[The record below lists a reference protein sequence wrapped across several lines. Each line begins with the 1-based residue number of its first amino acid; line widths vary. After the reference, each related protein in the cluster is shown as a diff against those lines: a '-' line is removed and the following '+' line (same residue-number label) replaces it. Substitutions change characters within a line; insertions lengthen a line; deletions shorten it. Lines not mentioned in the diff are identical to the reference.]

1 VEPRIQ
7 AFNSES
13 SNSSPDLS
21 KLQTLLDELMDGFS
35 EDKVTQL
42 KIETTKVLLVYES
55 SYNQTPVATLEKID
69 I

>member
-1 VEPRIQ
+1 M
-7 AFNSES
+7 
-13 SNSSPDLS
+13 
-21 KLQTLLDELMDGFS
+21 QTLLDELMDGFS

-42 KIETTKVLLVYES
+42 KIQTTKALLVYES